1 MTDSELKIIQ
11 KEKWRQIFPASM
23 IFLFLFLI
31 LFIYSSLKNEYGT
44 MFLVLLSFS
53 LVISIISFLMLVRKY
68 NEDLKIQKVDLIEK
82 IVEDKVYKVDY
93 EPGSASIPVNLL
105 SLFFIKSL
113 LKRKMKEVHLY
124 YLVIEGEKLYI
135 DQNQF
140 EKAEVSKP
148 IIIRQTSIA
157 KVFTGLQIQINKLSD
172 EKIIF

>member
-1 MTDSELKIIQ
+1 
-11 KEKWRQIFPASM
+11 
-23 IFLFLFLI
+23 
-31 LFIYSSLKNEYGT
+31 
-44 MFLVLLSFS
+44 
-53 LVISIISFLMLVRKY
+53 
-68 NEDLKIQKVDLIEK
+68 
-82 IVEDKVYKVDY
+82 
-93 EPGSASIPVNLL
+93 
-105 SLFFIKSL
+105 
-113 LKRKMKEVHLY
+113 MKEVHLY